1 MKKVVITSAKRTPIG
16 SFGGSLASLSASQLG
31 SIAIKGVLEDSKIS
45 PDLIEEVIMGN
56 VLTGGQGQ
64 APARQAALFAGLPEK
79 TECMTINKMCGSG
92 LKAVMLA
99 AQAIHTGDAD
109 IIIAGGQESMSNTP
123 YILDKARNGYR
134 LGNGEVIDSMVKDG
148 LWDVYNNVHMGNCAE
163 ACATEFKFTREEL
176 DDFAINSY
184 KKALDAQ
191 KDGKFKNEIIEVK
204 VKAGREEVVVNADEE
219 PGKVKFDKIPSLKP
233 VFDKNGVV
241 TAANASSINDGA
253 AALLVMSEE
262 KAKELGLQPLVEIV
276 AQSSSA
282 KAPIQFTTAPADS
295 INKVLKKA
303 NLKLSDIDL
312 FEINEAFAVVSLV
325 NNKLLGL
332 DTNKVNVNGGAVALG
347 HPIGASG
354 ARVLVTLIHEMKRRN
369 SNYGLASLCIG
380 GGEASALIVKNY
392 KLKGV

>member
-1 MKKVVITSAKRTPIG
+1 MKKIVITSAKRTPIG
-16 SFGGSLASLSASQLG
+16 SFGGSLASLTAGQLG

-45 PDLIEEVIMGN
+45 PDLIDEVIMGN
-56 VLTGGQGQ
+56 VLTAGMGQ

-79 TECMTINKMCGSG
+79 TECMTINKVCGSG

-99 AQAIHTGDAD
+99 TQAIQTDNAE

-148 LWDVYNNVHMGNCAE
+148 LWDVYNNIHMGNCAE
-163 ACATEFKFTREEL
+163 ACAKEFQFTREEL
-176 DDFAINSY
+176 DQFAINSY
-184 KKALDAQ
+184 KKALEAQ
-191 KDGKFKNEIIEVK
+191 KSGRFKEEIIDVK
-204 VKAGREEVVVNADEE
+204 VKAGREDVIVNIDEE

-253 AALLVMSEE
+253 AALLIMSEE
-262 KAKELGLQPLVEIV
+262 KAKELGLKPLVEII
-276 AQSSSA
+276 AQSSAA
-282 KAPIQFTTAPADS
+282 KDPMHFTTAPADA

-303 NLKLSDIDL
+303 NLKISDIDL
-312 FEINEAFAVVSLV
+312 FEINEAFAVVSLA

-332 DTNKVNVNGGAVALG
+332 DNSKVNVNGGAVALG

-354 ARVLVTLIHEMKRRN
+354 ARVLVTLIHEMKKRN
-369 SNYGLASLCIG
+369 SKYGLASLCIG
-380 GGEASALIVKNY
+380 GGEAAALIVKNIN
-392 KLKGV
+392 

>member
-16 SFGGSLASLSASQLG
+16 SFSGSLSSLTAAQLG
-31 SIAIKGVLEDSKIS
+31 SIAIKGILEDSKIS
-45 PDLIEEVIMGN
+45 PDLVDEVIMGN

-64 APARQAALFAGLPEK
+64 APARQAALFAGLPNK

-99 AQAIHTGDAD
+99 AQAIQTGDAE
-109 IIIAGGQESMSNTP
+109 IIIAGGQESMSNAP
-123 YILDKARNGYR
+123 YVLDKARNGYR
-134 LGNGEVIDSMVKDG
+134 LGNGEIVDSMVKDG
-148 LWDVYNNVHMGNCAE
+148 LWDVYNNIHMGNCAE
-163 ACATEFKFTREEL
+163 ACAKDFQFKREEL
-176 DDFAINSY
+176 DEFAINSY

-191 KDGKFKNEIIEVK
+191 KNNKFKEEMLDVK
-204 VKAGREEVVVNADEE
+204 VKLGREEVVVNSDEE
-219 PGKVKFDKIPSLKP
+219 PGKVKFEKIPTLRP

-253 AALLVMSEE
+253 AALLIMSED
-262 KAKELGLQPLVEIV
+262 KAKELGLKILVEIV
-276 AQSSSA
+276 AQSSA
-282 KAPIQFTTAPADS
+282 ARAPIEFTTAPADS

-303 NLKLSDIDL
+303 NMKLSDIDL
-312 FEINEAFAVVSLV
+312 FEINEAFAVVSLA

-332 DTNKVNVNGGAVALG
+332 NPDIVNVNGGAVALG

-354 ARVLVTLIHEMKRRN
+354 ARILVTLIYEMKKRN
-369 SNYGLASLCIG
+369 STYGLASLCIG

-392 KLKGV
+392 K

>member
-16 SFGGSLASLSASQLG
+16 SFGGSLASLTAGQLG
-31 SIAIKGVLEDSKIS
+31 SLAIKGVLEDSKILS
-45 PDLIEEVIMGN
+45 DLIDEVIMGN
-56 VLTGGQGQ
+56 VLTAGMGQ

-79 TECMTINKMCGSG
+79 TECMTINKVCGSG

-99 AQAIHTGDAD
+99 TQAIQTDNAE

-163 ACATEFKFTREEL
+163 ACAKEFSFTREEL
-176 DDFAINSY
+176 DEFAINSY
-184 KKALDAQ
+184 KKALEAQ
-191 KDGKFKNEIIEVK
+191 KNGRFKDEIIDVK
-204 VKAGREEVVVNADEE
+204 VKAGREDVIVNNDEE

-253 AALLVMSEE
+253 AALLIMSEE
-262 KAKELGLQPLVEIV
+262 KAKELGLKPLVEIV
-276 AQSSSA
+276 AQSSAA
-282 KAPIQFTTAPADS
+282 KDPIHFTTAPADS

-303 NLKLSDIDL
+303 NLELSDIDL
-312 FEINEAFAVVSLV
+312 FEINEAFAVVSLA
-325 NNKLLGL
+325 NNKILGL
-332 DTNKVNVNGGAVALG
+332 DNNKVNVNGGAVALG

-354 ARVLVTLIHEMKRRN
+354 ARVLVTLIHEMKKRN
-369 SNYGLASLCIG
+369 STYGLASLCIG
-380 GGEASALIVKNY
+380 GGEAAALIVKKYN
-392 KLKGV
+392 

>member
-1 MKKVVITSAKRTPIG
+1 MKKIVIISAKRTPIG
-16 SFGGSLASLSASQLG
+16 SFGGSLASFSAGKLG
-31 SIAIKGVLEDSKIS
+31 SLAIKGVLEDSKIS
-45 PDLIEEVIMGN
+45 ENLIDEVIMGN

-64 APARQAALFAGLPEK
+64 APARQAALFAGLPDK

-99 AQAIHTGDAD
+99 AQAIQTGDAE
-109 IIIAGGQESMSNTP
+109 IIIAGGQESMSNAP
-123 YILDKARNGYR
+123 YVLDKARNGYR

-163 ACATEFKFTREEL
+163 ACAKDFKFSREEL
-176 DDFAINSY
+176 DAFAINSY
-184 KKALDAQ
+184 QKALDAQ
-191 KDGKFKNEIIEVK
+191 KQGKFKDEVIDIK
-204 VKAGREEVVVNADEE
+204 VKIGREDVVVNTDEE
-219 PGKVKFDKIPSLKP
+219 PGKVKFDKIPALKP

-253 AALLVMSEE
+253 AALLIMSEE
-262 KAKELGLQPLVEIV
+262 KANQLGLTPLVEII
-276 AQSSSA
+276 AQASA
-282 KAPIQFTTAPADS
+282 ARAPIEFTTAPTDS
-295 INKVLKKA
+295 INKVLKKSG
-303 NLKLSDIDL
+303 LKLSDIDL
-312 FEINEAFAVVSLV
+312 FEINEAFAVVSLA

-332 DTNKVNVNGGAVALG
+332 DESKVNVNGGAIALG

-369 SNYGLASLCIG
+369 SNLGLASLCIG

-392 KLKGV
+392 K

>member
-16 SFGGSLASLSASQLG
+16 SFSGSLSSLTAAQLG

-45 PDLIEEVIMGN
+45 PDLVDEVIMGN

-64 APARQAALFAGLPEK
+64 APARQAALFSGLPNK

-99 AQAIHTGDAD
+99 AQAIQTGDAE
-109 IIIAGGQESMSNTP
+109 IIIAGGQESMSNAP
-123 YILDKARNGYR
+123 YVLDKARNGYR
-134 LGNGEVIDSMVKDG
+134 LGNGEIVDSMVKDG
-148 LWDVYNNVHMGNCAE
+148 LWDVYNNIHMGNCAE
-163 ACATEFKFTREEL
+163 ACAKDFQFKREEL
-176 DDFAINSY
+176 DEFAINSY

-191 KDGKFKNEIIEVK
+191 KNNKFKEEMLDVK
-204 VKAGREEVVVNADEE
+204 VKLGREEVVVNSDEE
-219 PGKVKFDKIPSLKP
+219 PGKVKFEKIPTLRP

-253 AALLVMSEE
+253 AALLIMSED
-262 KAKELGLQPLVEIV
+262 KAKELGLKILVEIV
-276 AQSSSA
+276 AQSSA
-282 KAPIQFTTAPADS
+282 ARAPIEFTTAPADS

-303 NLKLSDIDL
+303 NMKLSDIDL
-312 FEINEAFAVVSLV
+312 FEINEAFAVVSLA

-332 DTNKVNVNGGAVALG
+332 NPDIVNVNGGAVALG

-354 ARVLVTLIHEMKRRN
+354 ARILVTLIYEMKKRN
-369 SNYGLASLCIG
+369 STYGLASLCIG

-392 KLKGV
+392 K

>member
-16 SFGGSLASLSASQLG
+16 SFGGSLSSLSAGQLG
-31 SIAIKGVLEDSKIS
+31 SIAIKGILEDSKIS
-45 PDLIEEVIMGN
+45 PDLIDEVIMGN

-64 APARQAALFAGLPEK
+64 APARQAAIFAGLPDK

-99 AQAIHTGDAD
+99 AQAIQIGDAD

-163 ACATEFKFTREEL
+163 SCAKDFKFTREEL
-176 DDFAINSY
+176 DEFAINSY

-219 PGKVKFDKIPSLKP
+219 PGKVKFDKIPSLRP

-262 KAKELGLQPLVEIV
+262 KAKELGLKPLVEIV
-276 AQSSSA
+276 AQTSAA

-295 INKVLKKA
+295 INKVLSKA
-303 NLKLSDIDL
+303 NLKLTDIDL
-312 FEINEAFAVVSLV
+312 FEINEAFAVVSLA

-332 DTNKVNVNGGAVALG
+332 DTSKVNVNGGAVALG

-354 ARVLVTLIHEMKRRN
+354 ARVLVTLIHEMKKRN

-380 GGEASALIVKNY
+380 GGEASALIIKNY
-392 KLKGV
+392 K